1 MHLAGLLQK
10 KARVDVEEDI
20 VGLGSYQRL
29 LTILI
34 TDWEAEED
42 EEDELEDDDYID
54 RWKRGRFRRR

>member
-1 MHLAGLLQK
+1 M
-10 KARVDVEEDI
+10 DVEEDI